1 MKDRGDSGDRRYGDY
16 SREEREVKEK
26 EEVEGK
32 IGDSRSGGDEGLN
45 MQVGSCEELI
55 EKASTR
61 TLIVITG
68 ETARGETMMRIEE
81 SLKGRYEKEQ

>member
-1 MKDRGDSGDRRYGDY
+1 
-16 SREEREVKEK
+16 
-26 EEVEGK
+26 
-32 IGDSRSGGDEGLN
+32 